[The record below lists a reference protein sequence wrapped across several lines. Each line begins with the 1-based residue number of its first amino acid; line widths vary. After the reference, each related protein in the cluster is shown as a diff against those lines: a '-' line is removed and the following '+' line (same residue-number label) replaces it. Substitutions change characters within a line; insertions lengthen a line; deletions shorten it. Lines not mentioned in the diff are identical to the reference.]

1 MKENVIQQ
9 WNQAAQAYMNDQEK
23 SDFVQSNKKIVQDRF
38 QDLSGKTVLDLG
50 CGYGWYTEYFRQI
63 GAKAVGC
70 DGAAKMIE
78 LSKAQYPKCQFDVVD
93 AEKAFPYEN
102 DTFDLVFCNQVLM
115 DLENIDNL
123 LTEVQRVLKPGGTFY
138 MAIVHPAFYH
148 CEWGKDETGFKK
160 AKIMETYLTHH
171 SFDNDFWGSTRHY
184 HRTVSWYLN
193 TIISHGFQL
202 VWMGEPEAYD
212 GITKTKEFPLFMFGE
227 FIKQ

>member
-1 MKENVIQQ
+1 MTETVIQQ
-9 WNQAAQAYMNDQEK
+9 WNRAAQAYMTDQEK
-23 SDFVQSNKKIVQDRF
+23 SDFVQSNKKIVQERF

-70 DGAAKMIE
+70 DGAEKMIE
-78 LSKAQYPKCQFDVVD
+78 LSKKQYPECQFDVVD
-93 AEKAFPYEN
+93 AEKVFPYEN

-123 LTEVQRVLKPGGTFY
+123 LGEVQRVLKTDGTFY

-160 AKIMETYLTHH
+160 AKIMEKYLTHY

-193 TIISHGFQL
+193 TIVKHGFQF

-227 FIKQ
+227 FVKR